1 MRLLEF
7 CEDGTICFED
17 FRDDK
22 VPPYAI
28 LSHTWLRDQD
38 GKELEPT
45 YEDLI
50 NGTGKEKLGYKKIQF
65 CSKQASNDGLRYFWV
80 DSCCID
86 REMNAELSQAIRSMF
101 LWYRNATRCYVY
113 LSDVSTRKRKR
124 GYDETQGSWEQA
136 FRRSKWFAR
145 GWTLQELLAPQS
157 VEFFSQEC
165 KRLGDRGSLREQIH
179 EITCIPLLALEGT
192 PLSQF
197 SVKERFLWMEHRQT
211 TSEEDK
217 AYSLLGIF
225 GVSLYPLYGEGV
237 VRAYKRLQE
246 EIDKLEKC
254 KQALHLTD
262 PRKDKERIE
271 DGKGGL
277 LAKSYL
283 WILDHPDFKHWR
295 EDQQSHLLWIKGD
308 PGKGKTMLLCGVINE
323 LEKLG
328 AETYQ
333 LSYFFCQA
341 TDSRINNAVAVLRGL
356 LSLLIEQQP
365 SLISHIQKRYDV
377 EGRNLFE
384 DANAWVALSDIFTN
398 ILLDSS
404 LIRTYLI
411 IDALDECKE
420 GQLKLV
426 DFIVQKSSLPSR
438 VKWIVSSRNWPPIEE
453 QLDKAGNKVRL
464 CLELNNEFVSA
475 SVNVYIQHKV
485 NQLAQEKEFDEEI
498 RGAILSHLVSKA
510 DNTFLWVALMY
521 QFL

>member
-1 MRLLEF
+1 
-7 CEDGTICFED
+7 
-17 FRDDK
+17 
-22 VPPYAI
+22 
-28 LSHTWLRDQD
+28 
-38 GKELEPT
+38 
-45 YEDLI
+45 
-50 NGTGKEKLGYKKIQF
+50 
-65 CSKQASNDGLRYFWV
+65 
-80 DSCCID
+80 
-86 REMNAELSQAIRSMF
+86 
-101 LWYRNATRCYVY
+101 
-113 LSDVSTRKRKR
+113 
-124 GYDETQGSWEQA
+124 
-136 FRRSKWFAR
+136 
-145 GWTLQELLAPQS
+145 
-157 VEFFSQEC
+157 
-165 KRLGDRGSLREQIH
+165 
-179 EITCIPLLALEGT
+179 
-192 PLSQF
+192 
-197 SVKERFLWMEHRQT
+197 MEHRQT